1 MEVLQVKAIDKIYGK
16 KETAVHALKNVSFS
30 VSQGEF
36 IAIVGSSGSGKS
48 TLLNLIG
55 GLDVPTG
62 GEIVI
67 RNHNIASLT
76 RKELTIFRRRN
87 IGFVFQNYS
96 LMPVLNVYDNVA
108 LPVTFDRGRHVDHA
122 YLKNLLLELGL
133 WEKRKSYPSELSGG
147 QQQRAALARAL
158 ANKPAIILAD
168 EPTGNLDSRTAVEV
182 IGLLKNSARQYRQ
195 TILMVTHNEALAQ
208 TCDRILHIEDGVLLT
223 AGNARMA
230 RGDKAVRETADE
242 TARGQERSE
251 SECSKAIQEM
261 IDETPHTRKR
271 SESECAKI
279 VREKADE
286 TPHGQERSE
295 GRCMI

>member
-1 MEVLQVKAIDKIYGK
+1 MEVLQVKAIDKMYGK

-230 RGDKAVRETADE
+230 KGSEAVRETADE
-242 TARGQERSE
+242 AVHTWQRPDDACGKAVREQADQTARGQERSE
-251 SECSKAIQEM
+251 
-261 IDETPHTRKR
+261 
-271 SESECAKI
+271 
-279 VREKADE
+279 
-286 TPHGQERSE
+286 
-295 GRCMI
+295 GRCTI

>member
-1 MEVLQVKAIDKIYGK
+1 MEILHVKSVEKVYGS
-16 KETAVHALKNVSFS
+16 KETMVRALKGVSFQAA
-30 VSQGEF
+30 QGDF

-67 RNHNIASLT
+67 RGHNIAALS
-76 RKELTIFRRRN
+76 RKELTVFRRRN

-108 LPVTFDRGRHVDHA
+108 LPVTFDRGKHVDHA
-122 YLKNLLLELGL
+122 YIKDLLVELGL
-133 WEKRKSYPSELSGG
+133 WEKRKSYPGELSGG

-158 ANKPAIILAD
+158 ANKPAVILAD

-182 IGLLKNSARQYRQ
+182 MGLLKNSCQKYNQ

-208 TCDRILHIEDGVLLT
+208 TCDRILHIEDGVLLSGQT
-223 AGNARMA
+223 WKAG
-230 RGDKAVRETADE
+230 E
-242 TARGQERSE
+242 
-251 SECSKAIQEM
+251 
-261 IDETPHTRKR
+261 
-271 SESECAKI
+271 
-279 VREKADE
+279 
-286 TPHGQERSE
+286 
-295 GRCMI
+295 